1 MGAEQV
7 DRRDEEGGRK
17 GKEEWHWGL
26 VKGSWRTLKKKKH
39 GSSNKCDDLLPRKDR
54 DVEQERGVLAVFHF
68 KKIKWEDRESVYTK
82 EFN

>member
-26 VKGSWRTLKKKKH
+26 VKGSWRTLKKK
-39 GSSNKCDDLLPRKDR
+39 SME
-54 DVEQERGVLAVFHF
+54 VA
-68 KKIKWEDRESVYTK
+68 ISVMICCHAKT
-82 EFN
+82 EM